1 MPIWLLLP
9 HTGTAPP
16 PRHVMESP
24 VVGRGHL
31 RGRLRVLEFR
41 ACRLGR

>member
-9 HTGTAPP
+9 QTGTPL
-16 PRHVMESP
+16 PRHAMESP

>member
-9 HTGTAPP
+9 QTGTTPT
-16 PRHVMESP
+16 PRHAMESP
-24 VVGRGHL
+24 VVGRRHL

-41 ACRLGR
+41 ACCLGR